1 MNLLDERIDC
11 RQSVDRETWVET
23 RADFIAMAQYKGIA
37 DTIVQL
43 IRWSAEGV
51 ISSARATRSE
61 ERRLE
66 GGLSPS
72 ARPCIWNGRRYP
84 ACRVQ
89 LRSDQLV

>member
-1 MNLLDERIDC
+1 MDTAVPALLHRT
-11 RQSVDRETWVET
+11 Q
-23 RADFIAMAQYKGIA
+23 FQGIA

-66 GGLSPS
+66 GGLSPCGRLALVRMLKMS
-72 ARPCIWNGRRYP
+72 SLYNQIFPEGMAKTCRMRPGDLTRNTD
-84 ACRVQ
+84 
-89 LRSDQLV
+89 S